1 MRHARAFRR
10 VERNQPGVRLL
21 DQSAR
26 LQRGEGAVDQREKRW
41 LMRQMTPERSHPR
54 IDA

>member
-10 VERNQPGVRLL
+10 AKRNQPGVRLL
-21 DQSAR
+21 DQSVR

-41 LMRQMTPERSHPR
+41 PMRQMTPERSHPR
-54 IDA
+54 IDT